1 MSTES
6 EQAIVARICHD
17 LITPFNAINLGL
29 EAYEMSKDET
39 LLDCVKESTSKANI
53 ILKFMRELFSF
64 KEEGF
69 VYSSRSLGQTIRE
82 FGNLYNIDFDL
93 HFCSENISYVSGRIA
108 LYNVIMLKEVMPSGG
123 KAFEKIT
130 EDGSSITV
138 TYQGSNI
145 SLVESECTEVLNHR
159 NVLRYSFLKF
169 LKEHKFLFSC
179 EKVDSQGF
187 IREYLVEE

>member
-1 MSTES
+1 M
-6 EQAIVARICHD
+6 ARICHD

-29 EAYEMSKDET
+29 EAYEMSKDES
-39 LLDCVKESTSKANI
+39 LLACVKESTSKANI

-82 FGNLYNIDFDL
+82 FGSLYNIDFDL
-93 HFCSENISYVSGRIA
+93 HFCSENISYVSGRIS

-138 TYQGSNI
+138 TYQGNNI

-159 NVLRYSFLKF
+159 NVLRHSFLKF